1 MTTNSNDYR
10 HALEHISFTDNA
22 KQHMANSIAQSVAS
36 SDAATAQSNFNG
48 TRRKPRIARH
58 PVRTVARIA
67 AVTAVLA
74 IVIGGAGTAMA
85 TGVLP
90 LPSDMLSDIFDGPA
104 SQTEIIDRIGRP
116 VGASCSNNG
125 VTVTADAIMGD
136 KDMVTIA
143 YTLTFDDPAALK
155 KLSEPGENGTIAG
168 SVDGNVYVDGEH
180 GGQGQSWLID
190 KNPNDSSIQY
200 FAQFSVES
208 PGLMGRTV
216 RTHIN
221 SLVVPRAGKELPEY
235 KKILTGPWDLKF
247 QLNYED
253 TSVTI
258 PAPKSVNFNGTKA
271 TIQEATVSCVGVSV
285 RYNIDR
291 SIEHDNNSGKM
302 SQNMEESMDAVGNI
316 PLIVTFKDG
325 SRSKCKI
332 VCDLMH
338 LEGAESLGEYTE
350 DFYAGMPA
358 VTRHSYGKGKLYYI
372 GTCMEED
379 GIAKILS
386 MAVEDA
392 GAEPVAG
399 AGNGLEIVKRNREGK
414 SFYFV
419 MNFRDEELEIPE
431 EFAGKTDLLSGNA
444 VGKGEKLP
452 KFGVKIVVE

>member
-10 HALEHISFTDNA
+10 HALKHISFTDNA

-325 SRSKCKI
+325 
-332 VCDLMH
+332 H
-338 LEGAESLGEYTE
+338 
-350 DFYAGMPA
+350 
-358 VTRHSYGKGKLYYI
+358 
-372 GTCMEED
+372 
-379 GIAKILS
+379 
-386 MAVEDA
+386 VEDA
-392 GAEPVAG
+392 TSHSGYFANKLD
-399 AGNGLEIVKRNREGK
+399 NGTTDVHKTWPFSQVCDTDKIASVQIGDT
-414 SFYFV
+414 V
-419 MNFRDEELEIPE
+419 IPMN
-431 EFAGKTDLLSGNA
+431 S
-444 VGKGEKLP
+444 
-452 KFGVKIVVE
+452 

>member
-208 PGLMGRTV
+208 PGLMGKTV

-325 SRSKCKI
+325 
-332 VCDLMH
+332 H
-338 LEGAESLGEYTE
+338 
-350 DFYAGMPA
+350 
-358 VTRHSYGKGKLYYI
+358 
-372 GTCMEED
+372 
-379 GIAKILS
+379 
-386 MAVEDA
+386 VEDA
-392 GAEPVAG
+392 TSHSGYFANKLD
-399 AGNGLEIVKRNREGK
+399 NGTTDVHKTWPFSQVCDTDKIASVQIGDT
-414 SFYFV
+414 V
-419 MNFRDEELEIPE
+419 IPMN
-431 EFAGKTDLLSGNA
+431 S
-444 VGKGEKLP
+444 
-452 KFGVKIVVE
+452 

>member
-67 AVTAVLA
+67 AVPAVLA

-271 TIQEATVSCVGVSV
+271 TIQEATASCVGVSV

-325 SRSKCKI
+325 
-332 VCDLMH
+332 H
-338 LEGAESLGEYTE
+338 
-350 DFYAGMPA
+350 
-358 VTRHSYGKGKLYYI
+358 
-372 GTCMEED
+372 
-379 GIAKILS
+379 
-386 MAVEDA
+386 VEDA
-392 GAEPVAG
+392 TSHSGYFANKLD
-399 AGNGLEIVKRNREGK
+399 NGTTDVHKTWPFSQVCDTDKIASVQIGDT
-414 SFYFV
+414 V
-419 MNFRDEELEIPE
+419 IPMN
-431 EFAGKTDLLSGNA
+431 S
-444 VGKGEKLP
+444 
-452 KFGVKIVVE
+452 

>member
-325 SRSKCKI
+325 
-332 VCDLMH
+332 H
-338 LEGAESLGEYTE
+338 
-350 DFYAGMPA
+350 
-358 VTRHSYGKGKLYYI
+358 
-372 GTCMEED
+372 
-379 GIAKILS
+379 
-386 MAVEDA
+386 VEDA
-392 GAEPVAG
+392 TSHSGYFANKLD
-399 AGNGLEIVKRNREGK
+399 NGTTDVHKTWPFSQVCDTNKIASVQIGDT
-414 SFYFV
+414 V
-419 MNFRDEELEIPE
+419 IPMN
-431 EFAGKTDLLSGNA
+431 S
-444 VGKGEKLP
+444 
-452 KFGVKIVVE
+452 

>member
-325 SRSKCKI
+325 
-332 VCDLMH
+332 H
-338 LEGAESLGEYTE
+338 
-350 DFYAGMPA
+350 
-358 VTRHSYGKGKLYYI
+358 
-372 GTCMEED
+372 
-379 GIAKILS
+379 
-386 MAVEDA
+386 VEDA
-392 GAEPVAG
+392 TSHSGYLANKLDNDTTDVHKTWPFSQVCDTDKIASVQIG
-399 AGNGLEIVKRNREGK
+399 DTVIP
-414 SFYFV
+414 
-419 MNFRDEELEIPE
+419 MN
-431 EFAGKTDLLSGNA
+431 S
-444 VGKGEKLP
+444 
-452 KFGVKIVVE
+452 

>member
-36 SDAATAQSNFNG
+36 SDAATAQSIFNG

-74 IVIGGAGTAMA
+74 IVIGGAGKAMA

-302 SQNMEESMDAVGNI
+302 SQNMEGSMDAVGNI

-325 SRSKCKI
+325 
-332 VCDLMH
+332 H
-338 LEGAESLGEYTE
+338 
-350 DFYAGMPA
+350 
-358 VTRHSYGKGKLYYI
+358 
-372 GTCMEED
+372 
-379 GIAKILS
+379 
-386 MAVEDA
+386 VEDA
-392 GAEPVAG
+392 TSHSGYFANKLD
-399 AGNGLEIVKRNREGK
+399 NGTTDVHKTWPFSQVCDTDKIASVQIGDT
-414 SFYFV
+414 V
-419 MNFRDEELEIPE
+419 IPMN
-431 EFAGKTDLLSGNA
+431 S
-444 VGKGEKLP
+444 
-452 KFGVKIVVE
+452 

>member
-155 KLSEPGENGTIAG
+155 KLSEPGEDGTIAG

-271 TIQEATVSCVGVSV
+271 TIQEATASCVGVSV

-325 SRSKCKI
+325 
-332 VCDLMH
+332 H
-338 LEGAESLGEYTE
+338 
-350 DFYAGMPA
+350 
-358 VTRHSYGKGKLYYI
+358 
-372 GTCMEED
+372 
-379 GIAKILS
+379 
-386 MAVEDA
+386 VEDA
-392 GAEPVAG
+392 TSHSGYFANKLD
-399 AGNGLEIVKRNREGK
+399 NGTTDVHKTWPFSQVCDTDKIASVQIGDT
-414 SFYFV
+414 V
-419 MNFRDEELEIPE
+419 IPMN
-431 EFAGKTDLLSGNA
+431 S
-444 VGKGEKLP
+444 
-452 KFGVKIVVE
+452 

>member
-1 MTTNSNDYR
+1 MTTDSNDYR

-36 SDAATAQSNFNG
+36 SDATTAQSNFNG

-325 SRSKCKI
+325 
-332 VCDLMH
+332 H
-338 LEGAESLGEYTE
+338 
-350 DFYAGMPA
+350 
-358 VTRHSYGKGKLYYI
+358 
-372 GTCMEED
+372 
-379 GIAKILS
+379 
-386 MAVEDA
+386 VEDA
-392 GAEPVAG
+392 TSHSGYFANKLD
-399 AGNGLEIVKRNREGK
+399 NGTTDVHKTWPFSQVCDTDKIASVQIGDT
-414 SFYFV
+414 V
-419 MNFRDEELEIPE
+419 IPMN
-431 EFAGKTDLLSGNA
+431 S
-444 VGKGEKLP
+444 
-452 KFGVKIVVE
+452 

>member
-208 PGLMGRTV
+208 PGLMGRTA

-302 SQNMEESMDAVGNI
+302 PQNMEESMDAVGNI

-325 SRSKCKI
+325 
-332 VCDLMH
+332 H
-338 LEGAESLGEYTE
+338 
-350 DFYAGMPA
+350 
-358 VTRHSYGKGKLYYI
+358 
-372 GTCMEED
+372 
-379 GIAKILS
+379 
-386 MAVEDA
+386 VEDA
-392 GAEPVAG
+392 TSHSGYFANKLD
-399 AGNGLEIVKRNREGK
+399 NGTTDVHKTWPFSQVCDTDKIASVQIGDT
-414 SFYFV
+414 V
-419 MNFRDEELEIPE
+419 IPMN
-431 EFAGKTDLLSGNA
+431 S
-444 VGKGEKLP
+444 
-452 KFGVKIVVE
+452 

>member
-22 KQHMANSIAQSVAS
+22 RQHMANSIAQSVAS

-67 AVTAVLA
+67 AVTAILA

-155 KLSEPGENGTIAG
+155 KLSEPGENGTIDG

-325 SRSKCKI
+325 
-332 VCDLMH
+332 H
-338 LEGAESLGEYTE
+338 
-350 DFYAGMPA
+350 
-358 VTRHSYGKGKLYYI
+358 
-372 GTCMEED
+372 
-379 GIAKILS
+379 
-386 MAVEDA
+386 VEDA
-392 GAEPVAG
+392 TSHSGYFANKLD
-399 AGNGLEIVKRNREGK
+399 NGTTDVHKTWPFSQVCDTDKIASVQIGDT
-414 SFYFV
+414 V
-419 MNFRDEELEIPE
+419 IPMN
-431 EFAGKTDLLSGNA
+431 S
-444 VGKGEKLP
+444 
-452 KFGVKIVVE
+452 

>member
-221 SLVVPRAGKELPEY
+221 SVVVPRAGKELPEY

-325 SRSKCKI
+325 
-332 VCDLMH
+332 H
-338 LEGAESLGEYTE
+338 
-350 DFYAGMPA
+350 
-358 VTRHSYGKGKLYYI
+358 
-372 GTCMEED
+372 
-379 GIAKILS
+379 
-386 MAVEDA
+386 VEDA
-392 GAEPVAG
+392 TSHSGYFANKLD
-399 AGNGLEIVKRNREGK
+399 NGTTDVHKTWPFSQVCDTDKIASVQIGDT
-414 SFYFV
+414 V
-419 MNFRDEELEIPE
+419 IPMN
-431 EFAGKTDLLSGNA
+431 S
-444 VGKGEKLP
+444 
-452 KFGVKIVVE
+452 

>member
-143 YTLTFDDPAALK
+143 YTLTFYDPAALK

-325 SRSKCKI
+325 
-332 VCDLMH
+332 H
-338 LEGAESLGEYTE
+338 
-350 DFYAGMPA
+350 
-358 VTRHSYGKGKLYYI
+358 
-372 GTCMEED
+372 
-379 GIAKILS
+379 
-386 MAVEDA
+386 VEDA
-392 GAEPVAG
+392 TSHSGYFANKLD
-399 AGNGLEIVKRNREGK
+399 NGTTDVHKTWPFSQVCDTDKIASVQIGDT
-414 SFYFV
+414 V
-419 MNFRDEELEIPE
+419 IPMN
-431 EFAGKTDLLSGNA
+431 S
-444 VGKGEKLP
+444 
-452 KFGVKIVVE
+452 

>member
-208 PGLMGRTV
+208 PVLMGRTV

-302 SQNMEESMDAVGNI
+302 SQDMEESMDAVGNI

-325 SRSKCKI
+325 
-332 VCDLMH
+332 H
-338 LEGAESLGEYTE
+338 
-350 DFYAGMPA
+350 
-358 VTRHSYGKGKLYYI
+358 
-372 GTCMEED
+372 
-379 GIAKILS
+379 
-386 MAVEDA
+386 VEDA
-392 GAEPVAG
+392 TSHSGYFANKLD
-399 AGNGLEIVKRNREGK
+399 NGTTDVHKTWPFSQVCDTDKIASVQIGDT
-414 SFYFV
+414 V
-419 MNFRDEELEIPE
+419 IPMN
-431 EFAGKTDLLSGNA
+431 S
-444 VGKGEKLP
+444 
-452 KFGVKIVVE
+452 

>member
-90 LPSDMLSDIFDGPA
+90 LPPDMLSDIFDGPA

-325 SRSKCKI
+325 
-332 VCDLMH
+332 H
-338 LEGAESLGEYTE
+338 
-350 DFYAGMPA
+350 
-358 VTRHSYGKGKLYYI
+358 
-372 GTCMEED
+372 
-379 GIAKILS
+379 
-386 MAVEDA
+386 VEDA
-392 GAEPVAG
+392 TSHSGYFANKLD
-399 AGNGLEIVKRNREGK
+399 NGTTDVHKTWPFSQVCDTDKIASVQIGDT
-414 SFYFV
+414 V
-419 MNFRDEELEIPE
+419 IPMN
-431 EFAGKTDLLSGNA
+431 S
-444 VGKGEKLP
+444 
-452 KFGVKIVVE
+452 

>member
-104 SQTEIIDRIGRP
+104 SQTEIIDRIGRL

-325 SRSKCKI
+325 
-332 VCDLMH
+332 H
-338 LEGAESLGEYTE
+338 
-350 DFYAGMPA
+350 
-358 VTRHSYGKGKLYYI
+358 
-372 GTCMEED
+372 
-379 GIAKILS
+379 
-386 MAVEDA
+386 VEDA
-392 GAEPVAG
+392 TSHSGYFANKLD
-399 AGNGLEIVKRNREGK
+399 NGTTDVHKTWPFSQVCDTDKIASVQIGDT
-414 SFYFV
+414 V
-419 MNFRDEELEIPE
+419 IPMN
-431 EFAGKTDLLSGNA
+431 S
-444 VGKGEKLP
+444 
-452 KFGVKIVVE
+452 

>member
-291 SIEHDNNSGKM
+291 SNEHDNNSGKM

-325 SRSKCKI
+325 
-332 VCDLMH
+332 H
-338 LEGAESLGEYTE
+338 
-350 DFYAGMPA
+350 
-358 VTRHSYGKGKLYYI
+358 
-372 GTCMEED
+372 
-379 GIAKILS
+379 
-386 MAVEDA
+386 VEDA
-392 GAEPVAG
+392 TSHSGYFANKLD
-399 AGNGLEIVKRNREGK
+399 NGTTDVHKTWPFSQVCDTDKIASVQIGDT
-414 SFYFV
+414 V
-419 MNFRDEELEIPE
+419 IPMN
-431 EFAGKTDLLSGNA
+431 S
-444 VGKGEKLP
+444 
-452 KFGVKIVVE
+452 

>member
-258 PAPKSVNFNGTKA
+258 PAPKSVNFNSTKA

-325 SRSKCKI
+325 
-332 VCDLMH
+332 H
-338 LEGAESLGEYTE
+338 
-350 DFYAGMPA
+350 
-358 VTRHSYGKGKLYYI
+358 
-372 GTCMEED
+372 
-379 GIAKILS
+379 
-386 MAVEDA
+386 VEDA
-392 GAEPVAG
+392 TSHSGYFANKLD
-399 AGNGLEIVKRNREGK
+399 NGTTDVHKTWPFSQVCDTDKIASVQIGDT
-414 SFYFV
+414 V
-419 MNFRDEELEIPE
+419 IPMN
-431 EFAGKTDLLSGNA
+431 S
-444 VGKGEKLP
+444 
-452 KFGVKIVVE
+452 

>member
-258 PAPKSVNFNGTKA
+258 PAPKSVYFNGTKA

-325 SRSKCKI
+325 
-332 VCDLMH
+332 H
-338 LEGAESLGEYTE
+338 
-350 DFYAGMPA
+350 
-358 VTRHSYGKGKLYYI
+358 
-372 GTCMEED
+372 
-379 GIAKILS
+379 
-386 MAVEDA
+386 VEDA
-392 GAEPVAG
+392 TSHSGYFANKLD
-399 AGNGLEIVKRNREGK
+399 NGTTDVHKTWPFSQVCDTDKIASVQIGDT
-414 SFYFV
+414 V
-419 MNFRDEELEIPE
+419 IPMN
-431 EFAGKTDLLSGNA
+431 S
-444 VGKGEKLP
+444 
-452 KFGVKIVVE
+452 

>member
-136 KDMVTIA
+136 KDMVTIV

-325 SRSKCKI
+325 
-332 VCDLMH
+332 H
-338 LEGAESLGEYTE
+338 
-350 DFYAGMPA
+350 
-358 VTRHSYGKGKLYYI
+358 
-372 GTCMEED
+372 
-379 GIAKILS
+379 
-386 MAVEDA
+386 VEDA
-392 GAEPVAG
+392 TSHSGYFANKLD
-399 AGNGLEIVKRNREGK
+399 NGTTDVHKTWPFSQVCDTDKIASVQIGDT
-414 SFYFV
+414 V
-419 MNFRDEELEIPE
+419 IPMN
-431 EFAGKTDLLSGNA
+431 S
-444 VGKGEKLP
+444 
-452 KFGVKIVVE
+452 

>member
-10 HALEHISFTDNA
+10 HALEHISFSDNA

-325 SRSKCKI
+325 
-332 VCDLMH
+332 H
-338 LEGAESLGEYTE
+338 
-350 DFYAGMPA
+350 
-358 VTRHSYGKGKLYYI
+358 
-372 GTCMEED
+372 
-379 GIAKILS
+379 
-386 MAVEDA
+386 VEDA
-392 GAEPVAG
+392 TSHSGYFANKLD
-399 AGNGLEIVKRNREGK
+399 NGTTDVHKTWPFSQVCDTDKIASVQIGDT
-414 SFYFV
+414 V
-419 MNFRDEELEIPE
+419 IPMN
-431 EFAGKTDLLSGNA
+431 S
-444 VGKGEKLP
+444 
-452 KFGVKIVVE
+452 

>member
-258 PAPKSVNFNGTKA
+258 PAPKSVNFNGTKV

-325 SRSKCKI
+325 
-332 VCDLMH
+332 H
-338 LEGAESLGEYTE
+338 
-350 DFYAGMPA
+350 
-358 VTRHSYGKGKLYYI
+358 
-372 GTCMEED
+372 
-379 GIAKILS
+379 
-386 MAVEDA
+386 VEDA
-392 GAEPVAG
+392 TSHSGYFANKLD
-399 AGNGLEIVKRNREGK
+399 NGTTDVHKTWPFSQVCDTDKIASVQIGDT
-414 SFYFV
+414 V
-419 MNFRDEELEIPE
+419 IPMN
-431 EFAGKTDLLSGNA
+431 S
-444 VGKGEKLP
+444 
-452 KFGVKIVVE
+452 

>member
-10 HALEHISFTDNA
+10 HALKRISFTDNA

-36 SDAATAQSNFNG
+36 SDAATTQSNFNG
-48 TRRKPRIARH
+48 TRRKPRIARR

-67 AVTAVLA
+67 AVTAALA

-125 VTVTADAIMGD
+125 VTVTADAIIGD

-143 YTLTFDDPAALK
+143 YTLTFDDPAVLE

-168 SVDGNVYVDGEH
+168 SVDGDVYVDGEH

-190 KNPNDSSIQY
+190 EDPNDSSIQY
-200 FAQFSVES
+200 FAQLSVES

-216 RTHIN
+216 RTHID
-221 SLVVPRAGKELPEY
+221 SLVVPRVGKELPEY
-235 KKILTGPWDLKF
+235 KEVLTGPWDLKF

-253 TSVTI
+253 TSVAI

-291 SIEHDNNSGKM
+291 SIEHDDNSGKM
-302 SQNMEESMDAVGNI
+302 SQNMQESMDAVGNM

-325 SRSKCKI
+325 
-332 VCDLMH
+332 H
-338 LEGAESLGEYTE
+338 
-350 DFYAGMPA
+350 
-358 VTRHSYGKGKLYYI
+358 
-372 GTCMEED
+372 
-379 GIAKILS
+379 
-386 MAVEDA
+386 VEDA
-392 GAEPVAG
+392 TSRSGYFANTLD
-399 AGNGLEIVKRNREGK
+399 NGTTDVHKTWPFSQVCDTDKIASVQIGDT
-414 SFYFV
+414 V
-419 MNFRDEELEIPE
+419 IPMN
-431 EFAGKTDLLSGNA
+431 S
-444 VGKGEKLP
+444 
-452 KFGVKIVVE
+452 

>member
-22 KQHMANSIAQSVAS
+22 KQHMAISIAQSVAS

-325 SRSKCKI
+325 
-332 VCDLMH
+332 H
-338 LEGAESLGEYTE
+338 
-350 DFYAGMPA
+350 
-358 VTRHSYGKGKLYYI
+358 
-372 GTCMEED
+372 
-379 GIAKILS
+379 
-386 MAVEDA
+386 VEDA
-392 GAEPVAG
+392 TSHSGYFANKLD
-399 AGNGLEIVKRNREGK
+399 NGTTDVHKTWPFSQVCDTDKIASVQIGDT
-414 SFYFV
+414 V
-419 MNFRDEELEIPE
+419 IPMN
-431 EFAGKTDLLSGNA
+431 S
-444 VGKGEKLP
+444 
-452 KFGVKIVVE
+452 

>member
-104 SQTEIIDRIGRP
+104 SQTEIINRIGRP

-258 PAPKSVNFNGTKA
+258 PAPRSVNFNGTKA

-325 SRSKCKI
+325 
-332 VCDLMH
+332 H
-338 LEGAESLGEYTE
+338 
-350 DFYAGMPA
+350 
-358 VTRHSYGKGKLYYI
+358 
-372 GTCMEED
+372 
-379 GIAKILS
+379 
-386 MAVEDA
+386 VEDA
-392 GAEPVAG
+392 TSHSGYFANKLD
-399 AGNGLEIVKRNREGK
+399 NGTTDVHKTWPFSQVCDTDKIASVQIGDT
-414 SFYFV
+414 V
-419 MNFRDEELEIPE
+419 IPMN
-431 EFAGKTDLLSGNA
+431 S
-444 VGKGEKLP
+444 
-452 KFGVKIVVE
+452 

>member
-125 VTVTADAIMGD
+125 VIVTADAIMGD

-325 SRSKCKI
+325 
-332 VCDLMH
+332 H
-338 LEGAESLGEYTE
+338 
-350 DFYAGMPA
+350 
-358 VTRHSYGKGKLYYI
+358 
-372 GTCMEED
+372 
-379 GIAKILS
+379 
-386 MAVEDA
+386 VEDA
-392 GAEPVAG
+392 TSHSGYFANKLD
-399 AGNGLEIVKRNREGK
+399 NGTTDVHKTWPFSQVCDTDKIASVQIGDT
-414 SFYFV
+414 V
-419 MNFRDEELEIPE
+419 IPMN
-431 EFAGKTDLLSGNA
+431 S
-444 VGKGEKLP
+444 
-452 KFGVKIVVE
+452 

>member
-180 GGQGQSWLID
+180 GGQGQSWLIN

-325 SRSKCKI
+325 
-332 VCDLMH
+332 H
-338 LEGAESLGEYTE
+338 
-350 DFYAGMPA
+350 
-358 VTRHSYGKGKLYYI
+358 
-372 GTCMEED
+372 
-379 GIAKILS
+379 
-386 MAVEDA
+386 VEDA
-392 GAEPVAG
+392 TSHSGYFANKLD
-399 AGNGLEIVKRNREGK
+399 NGTTDVHKTWPFSQVCDTDKIASVQIGDT
-414 SFYFV
+414 V
-419 MNFRDEELEIPE
+419 IPMN
-431 EFAGKTDLLSGNA
+431 S
-444 VGKGEKLP
+444 
-452 KFGVKIVVE
+452 

>member
-285 RYNIDR
+285 CYNIDR

-325 SRSKCKI
+325 
-332 VCDLMH
+332 H
-338 LEGAESLGEYTE
+338 
-350 DFYAGMPA
+350 
-358 VTRHSYGKGKLYYI
+358 
-372 GTCMEED
+372 
-379 GIAKILS
+379 
-386 MAVEDA
+386 VEDA
-392 GAEPVAG
+392 TSHSGYFANKLD
-399 AGNGLEIVKRNREGK
+399 NGTTDVHKTWPFSQVCDTDKIASVQIGDT
-414 SFYFV
+414 V
-419 MNFRDEELEIPE
+419 IPMN
-431 EFAGKTDLLSGNA
+431 S
-444 VGKGEKLP
+444 
-452 KFGVKIVVE
+452 

>member
-302 SQNMEESMDAVGNI
+302 SQNMEESMDAVGNM

-325 SRSKCKI
+325 
-332 VCDLMH
+332 H
-338 LEGAESLGEYTE
+338 
-350 DFYAGMPA
+350 
-358 VTRHSYGKGKLYYI
+358 
-372 GTCMEED
+372 
-379 GIAKILS
+379 
-386 MAVEDA
+386 VEDA
-392 GAEPVAG
+392 TSHSGYFANKLD
-399 AGNGLEIVKRNREGK
+399 NGTTDVHKTWPFSQVCDTDKIASVQIDDT
-414 SFYFV
+414 V
-419 MNFRDEELEIPE
+419 IPMN
-431 EFAGKTDLLSGNA
+431 
-444 VGKGEKLP
+444 
-452 KFGVKIVVE
+452 

>member
-325 SRSKCKI
+325 
-332 VCDLMH
+332 H
-338 LEGAESLGEYTE
+338 
-350 DFYAGMPA
+350 
-358 VTRHSYGKGKLYYI
+358 
-372 GTCMEED
+372 
-379 GIAKILS
+379 
-386 MAVEDA
+386 VEDA
-392 GAEPVAG
+392 TSHSGYFANKLD
-399 AGNGLEIVKRNREGK
+399 NGTTDVHKTCPFSQVCDTDKIASVQIGDT
-414 SFYFV
+414 V
-419 MNFRDEELEIPE
+419 IPMN
-431 EFAGKTDLLSGNA
+431 S
-444 VGKGEKLP
+444 
-452 KFGVKIVVE
+452 

>member
-325 SRSKCKI
+325 
-332 VCDLMH
+332 H
-338 LEGAESLGEYTE
+338 
-350 DFYAGMPA
+350 
-358 VTRHSYGKGKLYYI
+358 
-372 GTCMEED
+372 
-379 GIAKILS
+379 
-386 MAVEDA
+386 VEDA
-392 GAEPVAG
+392 TSHSGYVANKLD
-399 AGNGLEIVKRNREGK
+399 NGTTDVHKTWPFSQVCDTDKIASVQIGDT
-414 SFYFV
+414 V
-419 MNFRDEELEIPE
+419 IPMN
-431 EFAGKTDLLSGNA
+431 S
-444 VGKGEKLP
+444 
-452 KFGVKIVVE
+452 

>member
-1 MTTNSNDYR
+1 MTTNSNGYR

-325 SRSKCKI
+325 
-332 VCDLMH
+332 H
-338 LEGAESLGEYTE
+338 
-350 DFYAGMPA
+350 
-358 VTRHSYGKGKLYYI
+358 
-372 GTCMEED
+372 
-379 GIAKILS
+379 
-386 MAVEDA
+386 VEDA
-392 GAEPVAG
+392 TSHSGYFANKLD
-399 AGNGLEIVKRNREGK
+399 NGTTDVHKTWPFSQVCDTDKIASVQIGDT
-414 SFYFV
+414 V
-419 MNFRDEELEIPE
+419 IPMN
-431 EFAGKTDLLSGNA
+431 S
-444 VGKGEKLP
+444 
-452 KFGVKIVVE
+452 

>member
-1 MTTNSNDYR
+1 MTTDSNDYR

-325 SRSKCKI
+325 
-332 VCDLMH
+332 H
-338 LEGAESLGEYTE
+338 
-350 DFYAGMPA
+350 
-358 VTRHSYGKGKLYYI
+358 
-372 GTCMEED
+372 
-379 GIAKILS
+379 
-386 MAVEDA
+386 VEDA
-392 GAEPVAG
+392 TSHSGYFANKLD
-399 AGNGLEIVKRNREGK
+399 NGTTDVHKTWPFSQVCDTDKIESVQIGDTVIP
-414 SFYFV
+414 
-419 MNFRDEELEIPE
+419 MN
-431 EFAGKTDLLSGNA
+431 S
-444 VGKGEKLP
+444 
-452 KFGVKIVVE
+452 

>member
-74 IVIGGAGTAMA
+74 VVIGGAGTAVA
-85 TGVLP
+85 TGVLA

-325 SRSKCKI
+325 
-332 VCDLMH
+332 H
-338 LEGAESLGEYTE
+338 
-350 DFYAGMPA
+350 
-358 VTRHSYGKGKLYYI
+358 
-372 GTCMEED
+372 
-379 GIAKILS
+379 
-386 MAVEDA
+386 VEDA
-392 GAEPVAG
+392 TSHSGYFANKLD
-399 AGNGLEIVKRNREGK
+399 NGTTDVHKTWPFSQVCDTDKIASVQIGDT
-414 SFYFV
+414 V
-419 MNFRDEELEIPE
+419 IPMN
-431 EFAGKTDLLSGNA
+431 S
-444 VGKGEKLP
+444 
-452 KFGVKIVVE
+452 

>member
-48 TRRKPRIARH
+48 TRRKPRIASH

-325 SRSKCKI
+325 
-332 VCDLMH
+332 H
-338 LEGAESLGEYTE
+338 
-350 DFYAGMPA
+350 
-358 VTRHSYGKGKLYYI
+358 
-372 GTCMEED
+372 
-379 GIAKILS
+379 
-386 MAVEDA
+386 VEDA
-392 GAEPVAG
+392 TSHSGYFANKLD
-399 AGNGLEIVKRNREGK
+399 NGTTDVHKTWPFSQVCDTDKIASVQIGDT
-414 SFYFV
+414 V
-419 MNFRDEELEIPE
+419 IPMN
-431 EFAGKTDLLSGNA
+431 S
-444 VGKGEKLP
+444 
-452 KFGVKIVVE
+452 

>member
-302 SQNMEESMDAVGNI
+302 SENMEESMDAVGNI

-325 SRSKCKI
+325 
-332 VCDLMH
+332 H
-338 LEGAESLGEYTE
+338 
-350 DFYAGMPA
+350 
-358 VTRHSYGKGKLYYI
+358 
-372 GTCMEED
+372 
-379 GIAKILS
+379 
-386 MAVEDA
+386 VEDA
-392 GAEPVAG
+392 TSHSGYFANKLD
-399 AGNGLEIVKRNREGK
+399 NGTTDVHKTWPFSQVCDTDKIASVQIGDT
-414 SFYFV
+414 V
-419 MNFRDEELEIPE
+419 IPMN
-431 EFAGKTDLLSGNA
+431 S
-444 VGKGEKLP
+444 
-452 KFGVKIVVE
+452 

>member
-291 SIEHDNNSGKM
+291 SIERDNNSGKM

-325 SRSKCKI
+325 
-332 VCDLMH
+332 H
-338 LEGAESLGEYTE
+338 
-350 DFYAGMPA
+350 
-358 VTRHSYGKGKLYYI
+358 
-372 GTCMEED
+372 
-379 GIAKILS
+379 
-386 MAVEDA
+386 VEDA
-392 GAEPVAG
+392 TSHSGYFANKLD
-399 AGNGLEIVKRNREGK
+399 NGTTDVHKTWPFSQVCDTDKIASVQIGDT
-414 SFYFV
+414 V
-419 MNFRDEELEIPE
+419 IPMN
-431 EFAGKTDLLSGNA
+431 S
-444 VGKGEKLP
+444 
-452 KFGVKIVVE
+452 

>member
-271 TIQEATVSCVGVSV
+271 TMQEATVSCVGVSV

-325 SRSKCKI
+325 
-332 VCDLMH
+332 H
-338 LEGAESLGEYTE
+338 
-350 DFYAGMPA
+350 
-358 VTRHSYGKGKLYYI
+358 
-372 GTCMEED
+372 
-379 GIAKILS
+379 
-386 MAVEDA
+386 VEDA
-392 GAEPVAG
+392 TSHSGYFANKLD
-399 AGNGLEIVKRNREGK
+399 NGTTDVHKTWPFSQVCDTDKIASVQIGDT
-414 SFYFV
+414 V
-419 MNFRDEELEIPE
+419 IPMN
-431 EFAGKTDLLSGNA
+431 S
-444 VGKGEKLP
+444 
-452 KFGVKIVVE
+452 

>member
-168 SVDGNVYVDGEH
+168 SVDGTYTLMASMAAKANH
-180 GGQGQSWLID
+180 GSLTRTPMTPAF
-190 KNPNDSSIQY
+190 NTLHSS
-200 FAQFSVES
+200 ALNH
-208 PGLMGRTV
+208 P
-216 RTHIN
+216 
-221 SLVVPRAGKELPEY
+221 SLWAGPSARISTLSLCHVLAKSFPSIRKYLRAHG
-235 KKILTGPWDLKF
+235 
-247 QLNYED
+247 
-253 TSVTI
+253 
-258 PAPKSVNFNGTKA
+258 
-271 TIQEATVSCVGVSV
+271 
-285 RYNIDR
+285 
-291 SIEHDNNSGKM
+291 
-302 SQNMEESMDAVGNI
+302 
-316 PLIVTFKDG
+316 
-325 SRSKCKI
+325 
-332 VCDLMH
+332 
-338 LEGAESLGEYTE
+338 
-350 DFYAGMPA
+350 
-358 VTRHSYGKGKLYYI
+358 
-372 GTCMEED
+372 
-379 GIAKILS
+379 ILS
-386 MAVEDA
+386 
-392 GAEPVAG
+392 
-399 AGNGLEIVKRNREGK
+399 
-414 SFYFV
+414 S
-419 MNFRDEELEIPE
+419 
-431 EFAGKTDLLSGNA
+431 S
-444 VGKGEKLP
+444 
-452 KFGVKIVVE
+452 

>member
-85 TGVLP
+85 AGVLP

-253 TSVTI
+253 TSVTL

-325 SRSKCKI
+325 
-332 VCDLMH
+332 H
-338 LEGAESLGEYTE
+338 
-350 DFYAGMPA
+350 
-358 VTRHSYGKGKLYYI
+358 
-372 GTCMEED
+372 
-379 GIAKILS
+379 
-386 MAVEDA
+386 VEDA
-392 GAEPVAG
+392 TSHSGYFANKLD
-399 AGNGLEIVKRNREGK
+399 NGTTDVHKTWPFSQVCDTDKIASVQIGDT
-414 SFYFV
+414 V
-419 MNFRDEELEIPE
+419 IPMN
-431 EFAGKTDLLSGNA
+431 S
-444 VGKGEKLP
+444 
-452 KFGVKIVVE
+452 

>member
-143 YTLTFDDPAALK
+143 YMLTFDDPAALK

-325 SRSKCKI
+325 
-332 VCDLMH
+332 H
-338 LEGAESLGEYTE
+338 
-350 DFYAGMPA
+350 
-358 VTRHSYGKGKLYYI
+358 
-372 GTCMEED
+372 
-379 GIAKILS
+379 
-386 MAVEDA
+386 VEDA
-392 GAEPVAG
+392 TSHSGYFANKLD
-399 AGNGLEIVKRNREGK
+399 NGTTDVHKTWPFSQVCDTDKIASVQIGDT
-414 SFYFV
+414 V
-419 MNFRDEELEIPE
+419 IPMN
-431 EFAGKTDLLSGNA
+431 S
-444 VGKGEKLP
+444 
-452 KFGVKIVVE
+452 